1 MSSISHR
8 CLFDSSLFILLAL
21 SNDSPKSISFDSLL
35 LPIVAWILLTAAP
48 YPITTSASSPS
59 GSSSTGDE
67 GRRGRRVKTVCIML
81 FIGTRFLGR
90 SNVHINITCRCVCG
104 HLQGFLRAAE
114 PQVPDTLSEVSAP
127 WSVRTMRVRYEISQ
141 NELDG
146 ENHIK
151 NEEKVPSR
159 GRSSGRGR
167 LSDPGCA
174 LHVDPIT
181 LVTVRLRGYFSGN
194 LFDGCHEKSIVM
206 EDSGRPPT
214 R

>member
-90 SNVHINITCRCVCG
+90 SNVHINIIVCVVIFKDSFG
-104 HLQGFLRAAE
+104 QPSRKSLILFRK
-114 PQVPDTLSEVSAP
+114 
-127 WSVRTMRVRYEISQ
+127 SQ
-141 NELDG
+141 RHGLYV
-146 ENHIK
+146 IK

-194 LFDGCHEKSIVM
+194 LLTGVTRSRSLWRIPGGRQHGRVTCHAALS
-206 EDSGRPPT
+206 DCT
-214 R
+214 